1 MKSSKKRP
9 SRRRRNRNQQGI
21 SGPAMGALAP
31 PIYGSVDAVVTVQV
45 DTSRIGECLAALK
58 AQLPADATIIVADAI
73 IDEMAETHQ
82 ELAAAAREAGVR
94 VDRSGRGRWDSRNRG
109 AMHGSAPL
117 ILFIDGDLVL
127 DEGAWA
133 ALAAPMEREE
143 IGAAGGLIT
152 FGVPVG
158 ADIEA
163 GVIRIAG
170 YVFGWRLRPYARFFG
185 WHPDNPKVY
194 PRADLQALPA
204 NFLLTRRMAFRTAG
218 GFAADTYGNRP
229 YPDVEYCLM
238 LRGNGLL
245 CAFEPA
251 ASAAG
256 GAEPIALSRRDVQ
269 EGAVIL
275 EQRAGH
281 LIQYDEP
288 VLL

>member
-1 MKSSKKRP
+1 MASSKKKP
-9 SRRRRNRNQQGI
+9 SRRRRNRNQQAI
-21 SGPAMGALAP
+21 SKPAVGALAP
-31 PIYGSVDAVVTVQV
+31 PMYGSVDAVVTVQV
-45 DTSRIGECLAALK
+45 DASRIGECLAGLK
-58 AQLPADATIIVADAI
+58 AQLPADATIIIADAVL
-73 IDEMAETHQ
+73 DDVAETHQ
-82 ELAAAAREAGVR
+82 EIATAAREAGVR
-94 VDRSGRGRWDSRNRG
+94 VDRSGRGRWDARNRG

-117 ILFIDGDLVL
+117 ILFIDGDLIL
-127 DEGAWA
+127 EDDAWVT
-133 ALAAPMEREE
+133 LAAPMERDE
-143 IGAAGGLIT
+143 IGASGGLIT

-194 PRADLQALPA
+194 PRTDLQALPA
-204 NFLLTRRMAFRTAG
+204 NFLLTRRLAFRSVG

-229 YPDVEYCLM
+229 YPDVEYCLA

-251 ASAAG
+251 AIAAG

-269 EGAVIL
+269 EGALIL

-281 LIQYDEP
+281 LIQ
-288 VLL
+288 